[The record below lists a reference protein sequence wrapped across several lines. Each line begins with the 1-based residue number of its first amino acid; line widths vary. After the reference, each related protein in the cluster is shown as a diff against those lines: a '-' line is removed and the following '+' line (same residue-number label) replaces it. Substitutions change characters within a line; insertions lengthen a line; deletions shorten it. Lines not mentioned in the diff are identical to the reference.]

1 MEEEEE
7 ASKNATKTE
16 LNDSSELNEDNFKIE
31 DVLEPINDVYDCSHC
46 GEVFSTL
53 AEVEGHI
60 RIEHEYIIDVGVVDS
75 NAITDGE
82 IKNSE
87 NNEPEESDHSEN
99 DLNQTTDAEI
109 INSESNVY
117 EKNAHF
123 AEPMKKSQTL
133 ISKSNG
139 NSTKRLQN
147 GKRKLDD
154 SFKGVSNSE
163 KYRKIHSEGKML
175 LPALEGLCLRFPL
188 ISDQIWDSLD
198 NQSFIKVLESSKEI
212 YLHLKETPLY
222 WKKILRCYNGNFV
235 NFQESWNKVIKAPV
249 EIVKQL
255 ATEAQVFFKSFP
267 LSFELQ
273 HSPFIIAVNS
283 GNLYLC
289 EFIAEKIGIRNLKKT
304 KVLDNALLQASSQGN
319 IEICKFIMKNL
330 ENKNPGDDEGV
341 TPLHVAARCGKEDV
355 CRFLMDNLVDKNP
368 QANDGITPLHEA
380 ASYGCLDVCKLFI
393 KYRDVTMGKFF
404 LKYVGN
410 KNPSDNSGQTP
421 LHYAANG
428 GHLEVCKLLI
438 ENTTEKNPRD
448 PSGWTPLHLAAQ
460 SGHIKV
466 CQLITQ
472 HVLDRNPVADDGSTP
487 HSLMIKAA
495 NNLFLPLS

>member
-7 ASKNATKTE
+7 ESKAATKI
-16 LNDSSELNEDNFKIE
+16 ELNENNFKIE
-31 DVLEPINDVYDCSHC
+31 DVLEPIIDVYDCSHC

-53 AEVEGHI
+53 AEVEGHVS
-60 RIEHEYIIDVGVVDS
+60 IEHEYIIDVGVVDS
-75 NAITDGE
+75 NTITDDE
-82 IKNSE
+82 INNSE
-87 NNEPEESDHSEN
+87 NNEPEKSAHSKI

-109 INSESNVY
+109 INSECKVS
-117 EKNAHF
+117 EKSAHSS
-123 AEPMKKSQTL
+123 EPMTKSQTL
-133 ISKSNG
+133 ISKCNA
-139 NSTKRLQN
+139 NSSKRLQT

-154 SFKGVSNSE
+154 SFEGISNSG
-163 KYRKIHSEGKML
+163 KYRKIHSERRM
-175 LPALEGLCLRFPL
+175 LPALQELCLRLPL

-198 NQSFIKVLESSKEI
+198 NQTFNKVLESSKEI

-222 WKKILRCYNGNFV
+222 WKKILRCYNGNFI
-235 NFQESWNKVIKAPV
+235 NFQESWNKVFKAPV

-255 ATEAQVFFKSFP
+255 AIEAQVFFKIFP
-267 LSFELQ
+267 ISFEMQ
-273 HSPFIIAVNS
+273 HSPFFIAVNS

-289 EFIAEKIGIRNLKKT
+289 EVIAEKIGIRNLKKT
-304 KVLDNALLQASSQGN
+304 KELDNALFQASSQGN
-319 IEICKFIMKNL
+319 TEICKFIVKNL
-330 ENKNPGDDEGV
+330 ENKNPGDDKGV

-355 CRFLMDNLVDKNP
+355 CKFLMDNLVDKNP
-368 QANDGITPLHEA
+368 QANNGITPLHEA
-380 ASYGCLDVCKLFI
+380 ASYGCLDVCKLII
-393 KYRDVTMGKFF
+393 KNRDVNMGKYF

-428 GHLEVCKLLI
+428 GFLEVCKLLI
-438 ENTTEKNPRD
+438 ENTAEKNPKD

-495 NNLFLPLS
+495 NKLFLPLS

>member
-1 MEEEEE
+1 MEEGEEE
-7 ASKNATKTE
+7 SKAATKTE
-16 LNDSSELNEDNFKIE
+16 LNDSSELNEDNLKIE
-31 DVLEPINDVYDCSHC
+31 GVLEQINDVYDCSHC

-53 AEVEGHI
+53 AELKGHI
-60 RIEHEYIIDVGVVDS
+60 SIEHEYIIDVGVVDS
-75 NAITDGE
+75 NAIITDDE
-82 IKNSE
+82 I
-87 NNEPEESDHSEN
+87 NNSEN
-99 DLNQTTDAEI
+99 DLNQTTHAEI
-109 INSESNVY
+109 INTESNVS
-117 EKNAHF
+117 EKSAHSS
-123 AEPMKKSQTL
+123 EPMTKSQMFML
-133 ISKSNG
+133 KCNA
-139 NSTKRLQN
+139 NSSKRLQT

-154 SFKGVSNSE
+154 SFEGISNSG
-163 KYRKIHSEGKML
+163 KYRKIHSERRM
-175 LPALEGLCLRFPL
+175 LPALEELCLRLPL

-198 NQSFIKVLESSKEI
+198 NQTFNKVLESSKEI

-222 WKKILRCYNGNFV
+222 WKKILRCYNGNFI
-235 NFQESWNKVIKAPV
+235 NFQESWNKVFKAPV

-255 ATEAQVFFKSFP
+255 AIEAQVFFKSFP
-267 LSFELQ
+267 ISFEMQ
-273 HSPFIIAVNS
+273 HSPFFIAVNS

-289 EFIAEKIGIRNLKKT
+289 EVIAEKIGIRNLKKT
-304 KVLDNALLQASSQGN
+304 KELDNALFQASSQGN
-319 IEICKFIMKNL
+319 TEICKFIVKNL
-330 ENKNPGDDEGV
+330 ENKNPGDDKGV

-368 QANDGITPLHEA
+368 QANNGITPLHEA
-380 ASYGCLDVCKLFI
+380 ASYGCLDVCQLII
-393 KYRDVTMGKFF
+393 KNRDVNMGKYF

-428 GHLEVCKLLI
+428 GFLEVCKLLI
-438 ENTTEKNPRD
+438 ENTAEKNPKD

-472 HVLDRNPVADDGSTP
+472 HVLEKNPVADDGSTP

-495 NNLFLPLS
+495 NKLFLPFEI